1 VSRERAKDVGF
12 TTRTRRSVL
21 LVDDHRAF
29 RVAVRSVLDA
39 EPTYT
44 VVAEATDGEE
54 AVALARRLRP
64 DLVLM
69 DVRLPGI
76 NGIEATRRILAQE
89 PLTTGG
95 AAVHGAPLGPAFGPA
110 GVWRCRL
117 PAEGGG
123 RPAGAG
129 GADRHLVTILRAR
142 RDKAR

>member
-1 VSRERAKDVGF
+1 VSGSKDVGL
-12 TTRTRRSVL
+12 TMRTRRSVL
-21 LVDDHRAF
+21 LVDDHPAF

-54 AVALARRLRP
+54 AVTLALRLRP

-89 PLTTGG
+89 PLTTVVLLSTVRRWDLPSDLLACG
-95 AAVHGAPLGPAFGPA
+95 AVGFLKTEAVDPQALEELIGSS
-110 GVWRCRL
+110 
-117 PAEGGG
+117 
-123 RPAGAG
+123 
-129 GADRHLVTILRAR
+129 
-142 RDKAR
+142 

>member
-1 VSRERAKDVGF
+1 MSGSKDVGL
-12 TTRTRRSVL
+12 TMRTRRSVL
-21 LVDDHRAF
+21 LVDDHPAF

-54 AVALARRLRP
+54 AVALALRLRP

-89 PLTTGG
+89 PLTTVVLLSTVRRWDLPSDLLACG
-95 AAVHGAPLGPAFGPA
+95 AVGFLQKEAVDPQALEELIGSS
-110 GVWRCRL
+110 
-117 PAEGGG
+117 
-123 RPAGAG
+123 
-129 GADRHLVTILRAR
+129 
-142 RDKAR
+142 